1 MISVIEV
8 TPTTEIPKPRAKARP
23 ARITTEEMLERMA
36 KVRAAKDA
44 KNAAMFKCS
53 KCKRKFES
61 QHGLNVHTA
70 RPGRFHM
77 MQVNA
82 AKNRKLSVG
91 NSSELANLQSKWM
104 SLAINSQGPVREA
117 LMECVID
124 LRLAL
129 RG

>member
-1 MISVIEV
+1 MISTIEV

-23 ARITTEEMLERMA
+23 TRVTKSEMSARMA
-36 KVRAAKDA
+36 KVRAAKDTI
-44 KNAAMFKCS
+44 FKCS
-53 KCKRKFES
+53 KCKRTFES

-70 RPGRFHM
+70 RPGRFHTM
-77 MQVNA
+77 R
-82 AKNRKLSVG
+82 AKVATQHKLSTPLK
-91 NSSELANLQSKWM
+91 NSPELANLQSKWM
-104 SLAINSQGPVREA
+104 SLAVNSQGPVREA